1 MAGLTTRTIT
11 TRRGL
16 AVDVLEGGS
25 GAPVVFQ
32 HGVTGLLPEEPML
45 AALAEHFTVYAP
57 TFPGFAEHEG
67 EEALEDMLDFTLHG
81 LDVLDALGLERTAL
95 VGHSFGGMVAA
106 EMASLQNTRFD
117 RVALL
122 APYGLW
128 VDEAPIADVFA
139 TLPFELASMLFA
151 DAEAGQKVLL
161 GGQDF
166 SDNEALTAFMVANA
180 RRMGTAGKVL
190 FPVPNRR
197 LSKRLPRI
205 EAETLIVWGREDN
218 LIPAIY
224 AGHWEKA
231 IDRASVVE
239 IADAGHVLT
248 AERPAE
254 VAEALV
260 KFLG

>member
-1 MAGLTTRTIT
+1 MAALGKRTIT

-16 AVDVLEGGS
+16 EVDVLEGGQ
-25 GAPVVFQ
+25 GAPVVYQ
-32 HGVTGLLPEEPML
+32 HGLTGLLPEEPML
-45 AALAEHFTVYAP
+45 AALAEHFMVYAP
-57 TFPGFAEHEG
+57 TFPGFGEHEG

-106 EMASLQNTRFD
+106 EMASLQNARFD

-122 APYGLW
+122 APFGLW
-128 VDEAPIADVFA
+128 IDEHPIADVFA

-151 DAEAGQKVLL
+151 AAESGQKVLL

-197 LSKRLPRI
+197 LSKRLPRL
-205 EAETLIVWGREDN
+205 EAEALVVWGREDA

-224 AGHWEKA
+224 AGHWQKA
-231 IDRASVVE
+231 IGSASVVE
-239 IADAGHVLT
+239 IEGAGHMLT